1 MLIVDYVRF
10 MSSKQNN
17 TAASNIHS
25 LLWSAMHTALL
36 IHMENAAASNHRPD
50 PSAAGEIRAR
60 DVECRS
66 NLQSHG
72 ENTWISWSG
81 VWRWKMLH
89 LREIGSRHN
98 SYINMIL
105 RQVAFSIL
113 TAYFLGRQMSDVS
126 MGETGREWLT
136 EAFLFSRRY
145 EDKRS
150 LFAERIERGVEDM
163 LSDGE
168 RFSDFF

>member
-1 MLIVDYVRF
+1 
-10 MSSKQNN
+10 
-17 TAASNIHS
+17 
-25 LLWSAMHTALL
+25 
-36 IHMENAAASNHRPD
+36 
-50 PSAAGEIRAR
+50 
-60 DVECRS
+60 
-66 NLQSHG
+66 
-72 ENTWISWSG
+72 
-81 VWRWKMLH
+81 MLH

-126 MGETGREWLT
+126 MGETGREWLA
-136 EAFLFSRRY
+136 EVFLFSRRY

>member
-1 MLIVDYVRF
+1 
-10 MSSKQNN
+10 
-17 TAASNIHS
+17 
-25 LLWSAMHTALL
+25 
-36 IHMENAAASNHRPD
+36 
-50 PSAAGEIRAR
+50 
-60 DVECRS
+60 
-66 NLQSHG
+66 
-72 ENTWISWSG
+72 
-81 VWRWKMLH
+81 MLH

-136 EAFLFSRRY
+136 EVFLFSRCY